1 MLYPLKKLVLN
12 DTGHPTRRFRVLVD
26 VTADVP
32 LVPQKPVQAV
42 LVELL
47 SPGGLDLFRVK
58 IFRDFSDGF
67 SAGVHLE
74 NLPDNGSA
82 LRVDMEA
89 AFLVHIVPKARIAPI
104 AQTLFSVDVHTPSYL
119 LGQLRRVVFG
129 HALQHTLHQN
139 TAGVVT
145 DIFPGGDY
153 PDIVLFQPGLVD
165 GAVVTVPGEAVKLID
180 KYALKNV
187 FVAVGNHALKLG
199 PAVRRAALRPVDVF
213 ANHDMSV
220 VLGELV
226 AGLKLALNGLLRL
239 AVAGIS
245 GVNDDVHSFTP
256 SSISTMAFFKRSF
269 IGEAGSK
276 HISTNRLMSL
286 SSSRIL
292 GLYSYSLPWGFSVRQ
307 QI

>member
-12 DTGHPTRRFRVLVD
+12 DAGHTVRRFRILVD
-26 VTADVP
+26 VIADVP

-42 LVELL
+42 LVKLL
-47 SPGGLDLFRVK
+47 ALGGLDLLCVE
-58 IFRDFSDGF
+58 IFCDFSDRL

-74 NLPDNGSA
+74 NLPDNSSA
-82 LRVDMEA
+82 LWVNMEA
-89 AFLVHIVPKARIAPI
+89 AFLVHIVAKARIAPI
-104 AQTLFSVDVHTPSYL
+104 AQTLFSVDVHAPPYL

-129 HALQHTLHQN
+129 HALQHALHQN
-139 TAGVVT
+139 AAGVVA
-145 DIFPGGDY
+145 DVLPCGDH
-153 PDIVLFQPGLVD
+153 PNTVLFQLGLVD
-165 GAVVTVPGEAVKLID
+165 GAVIAVPGEAVKLID
-180 KYALKNV
+180 QHTLKNV
-187 FVAVGNHALKLG
+187 LVAVGNHALELG

-226 AGLKLALNGLLRL
+226 AGLKLALDGLFCL
-239 AVAGIS
+239 AVAGIA
-245 GVNDDVHSFTP
+245 GVNHDVHSFTP

-269 IGEAGSK
+269 MGEAGSK

-307 QI
+307 QR

>member
-12 DTGHPTRRFRVLVD
+12 DAGHPARRFRVLVD
-26 VTADVP
+26 VIADVP
-32 LVPQKPVQAV
+32 LVPQKPVQTV

-47 SPGGLDLFRVK
+47 ALGGLDLLCVE
-58 IFRDFSDGF
+58 IFCDFSDGL

-82 LRVDMEA
+82 RPVNMEA
-89 AFLVHIVPKARIAPI
+89 AFLVHIVAKARIAPI
-104 AQTLFSVDVHTPSYL
+104 AQTLFGVDVHTPPYL

-129 HALQHTLHQN
+129 HALQHALHQN
-139 TAGVVT
+139 TTGVVA
-145 DIFPGGDY
+145 DIFPGGDH
-153 PDIVLFQPGLVD
+153 PDAVLFQLGLID
-165 GAVVTVPGEAVKLID
+165 GAVISVPGKAVKLID

-187 FVAVGNHALKLG
+187 LVAVGNHALKLG
-199 PAVRRAALRPVDVF
+199 PAVCRAALRPVDVF
-213 ANHDMSV
+213 TNHDMSV

-245 GVNDDVHSFTP
+245 GVNDDIHSFTP

-269 IGEAGSK
+269 MGEAGSK

-286 SSSRIL
+286 SSSKIL
-292 GLYSYSLPWGFSVRQ
+292 GLYSYSLPWGLSVRQ

>member
-1 MLYPLKKLVLN
+1 
-12 DTGHPTRRFRVLVD
+12 
-26 VTADVP
+26 
-32 LVPQKPVQAV
+32 
-42 LVELL
+42 
-47 SPGGLDLFRVK
+47 
-58 IFRDFSDGF
+58 
-67 SAGVHLE
+67 
-74 NLPDNGSA
+74 
-82 LRVDMEA
+82 MEA
-89 AFLVHIVPKARIAPI
+89 AFLVHIVAKTRIAPI
-104 AQTLFSVDVHTPSYL
+104 AQTLFGVDVHAPPYL

-129 HALQHTLHQN
+129 HAFQHALHQN
-139 TAGVVT
+139 AAGVVA

-153 PDIVLFQPGLVD
+153 PDTVLFQFGLVD
-165 GAVVTVPGEAVKLID
+165 GAVIAVPGEAVKLVD
-180 KYALKNV
+180 KNALEDV
-187 FVAVGNHALKLG
+187 FVAVGDHTLELG

-213 ANHDMSV
+213 ANHDMSI

-226 AGLKLALNGLLRL
+226 AGLKLALDGLLRL

-245 GVNDDVHSFTP
+245 GVNDDVHSFTS

-269 IGEAGSK
+269 MGEAGSK